1 MIRTRV
7 KVILLP
13 ALLVAW
19 LCCAN
24 PAAADTS
31 GIVDISAL
39 DDGLADTPPADIEGW
54 FLTFD
59 PSNQWTT
66 AANIA
71 TMESWLAVVEELGD
85 DASVI
90 PQVVPQ
96 LQGVIDESSSTTYS
110 ETSQSVV
117 PEPATLELLA
127 GALAILALCARKL
140 CLATKG
146 SSIPPFSTTS

>member
-7 KVILLP
+7 KVILVS
-13 ALLVAW
+13 ALLAAW

-24 PAAADTS
+24 PAAADTT
-31 GIVDISAL
+31 GIVDISPL

-71 TMESWLAVVEELGD
+71 TMESWLGIVEELGAD
-85 DASVI
+85 SSVI
-90 PQVVPQ
+90 TQ
-96 LQGVIDESSSTTYS
+96 LQEVIDESSSTANS
-110 ETSQSVV
+110 NAAQSAV
-117 PEPATLELLA
+117 PEPATLGLLA
-127 GALAILALCARKL
+127 GALGILALCARKL
-140 CLATKG
+140 CLATRV
-146 SSIPPFSTTS
+146 SSIPAFSTTS

>member
-7 KVILLP
+7 KVILVS
-13 ALLVAW
+13 ALLAAW

-24 PAAADTS
+24 PAAADTT
-31 GIVDISAL
+31 GIVDISPL

-71 TMESWLAVVEELGD
+71 TMESWLAVVEELSA
-85 DASVI
+85 DASVVS
-90 PQVVPQ
+90 PVVSQ
-96 LQGVIDESSSTTYS
+96 LQGLIAESSSTTYS
-110 ETSQSVV
+110 ETSQSTV

-140 CLATKG
+140 CLATRG
-146 SSIPPFSTTS
+146 SSILPFSTTS

>member
-7 KVILLP
+7 KAILLP
-13 ALLVAW
+13 ALLAAW

-24 PAAADTS
+24 TAAADTN
-31 GIVDISAL
+31 GIVDIPAL
-39 DDGLADTPPADIEGW
+39 DDGLADTPPADLGGW

-71 TMESWLAVVEELGD
+71 TMESWLAVVEEFGD
-85 DASVI
+85 DASVVS
-90 PQVVPQ
+90 QVVPQ
-96 LQGVIDESSSTTYS
+96 LQGLIDESSSTTYS
-110 ETSQSVV
+110 QTSQSTV

-140 CLATKG
+140 CLATRG

>member
-13 ALLVAW
+13 ALLAAW

-31 GIVDISAL
+31 GIVDISVP
-39 DDGLADTPPADIEGW
+39 DDGLADTPPADLEGW

-71 TMESWLAVVEELGD
+71 TMESWLAIVEELGA
-85 DASVI
+85 DASV
-90 PQVVPQ
+90 VSQ
-96 LQGVIDESSSTTYS
+96 LQGLMDESSSTTNS
-110 ETSQSVV
+110 QTSQSVV

-140 CLATKG
+140 CLATRG
-146 SSIPPFSTTS
+146 SLIPPFSTTS